1 MKRFVLSLCALA
13 LIVTSVGCVTCSC
26 DNCRQRRFQNQCREF
41 GGGRCGHQG
50 CGPQCRLGQGGHG
63 GGLCGSHQAAPIGAA
78 SVGYP
83 YYTLRG
89 PRDFLDANPRSI
101 GP

>member
-1 MKRFVLSLCALA
+1 MKRFVLSICALA
-13 LIVTSVGCVTCSC
+13 VIVTSIGCACSC
-26 DNCRQRRFQNQCREF
+26 NNCRQRRFNDQCRQF
-41 GGGRCGHQG
+41 NGGQ
-50 CGPQCRLGQGGHG
+50 CGPQCRLGGGLCGNG
-63 GGLCGSHQAAPIGAA
+63 GGLCGSAPAAPIGAA

-89 PRDFLDANPRSI
+89 PRDFLDPNPRGI